1 MLALVALEVL
11 HPRLAQLAP
20 ARAEVVGEVL
30 AHAVGDEELRV
41 LGPAVG
47 LLGEANL
54 LLAERLAVRR
64 ARALLGRRA
73 VGDVAVDDDQ
83 RRPLGLVLERLER
96 AREHR
101 AVVGVADAGDVP
113 AVADEARRDVVGE
126 REARGAL
133 DRDPVV
139 VVDPAEVLEPEVAGQ
154 RGRLGRDALHHVA
167 VAAQRVDVV
176 VEELVAGAVEV
187 RRLPLGGDRHPDRG
201 GDALAERPRGGL
213 DARRPAVLRMPGAAR
228 VDLAEALDVLERDRQ
243 LAEPLVGRVDRL
255 HAGEVQQRVEQRRG
269 VADREHEAVA
279 TRPDRVVGIEAEVVL
294 PQRVGDRRHRHRRA
308 RVARVGGLHGVHRE
322 RADRRDRQ
330 LVHRRVGLFRG
341 AACVGHGLGGHL
353 SLLRFALD
361 G

>member
-1 MLALVALEVL
+1 M
-11 HPRLAQLAP
+11 
-20 ARAEVVGEVL
+20 G
-30 AHAVGDEELRV
+30 
-41 LGPAVG
+41 
-47 LLGEANL
+47 
-54 LLAERLAVRR
+54 R

-83 RRPLGLVLERLER
+83 RRALGLVLERLER

-154 RGRLGRDALHHVA
+154 RGRLGGDPLHHVA

-187 RRLPLGGDRHPDRG
+187 RRLPLGRDRHADRG
-201 GDALAERPRGGL
+201 RDALAERPGRRL
-213 DARRPAVLRMPGAAR
+213 DARRPAVLRMPRAAR

-243 LAEPLVGRVDRL
+243 LAEPLVRGVDRL

-279 TRPDRVVGIEAEVVL
+279 AGPDRVVRVEAQEVL
-294 PQRVGDRRHRHRRA
+294 PERVGDRRHRHRRA
-308 RVARVGGLHGVHRE
+308 GMTGVGGLHGVHRE
-322 RADRRDRQ
+322 RADGGDGELVERGVGFLRRPAGAGHGIGGHVRHDSTSCDDG
-330 LVHRRVGLFRG
+330 VASPAGHRSEGVRG
-341 AACVGHGLGGHL
+341 AV
-353 SLLRFALD
+353 SSFARARRSVCW
-361 G
+361 